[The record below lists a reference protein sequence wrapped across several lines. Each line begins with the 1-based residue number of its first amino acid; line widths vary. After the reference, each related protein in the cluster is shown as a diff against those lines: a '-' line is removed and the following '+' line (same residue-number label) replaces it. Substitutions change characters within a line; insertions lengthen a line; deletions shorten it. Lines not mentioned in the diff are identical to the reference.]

1 MRGTLYFFGL
11 GQFAHPYGAS
21 GEWWLTLLQAF
32 ILVFC
37 VVAPSRRSCNSRCV
51 AAFACAGVHAFVCG
65 VPVCVRVCACTRA
78 RACVCVC
85 VCVRPCVTAHS
96 VVTCFQL
103 PNLDF
108 MLFGQ
113 QEVCVCVCGL
123 VCLFVFAC
131 LCMWVCVCLR
141 VCARAC
147 ACVCAR
153 ALLSSKGAYVGSASS
168 RGEFFQRGRK
178 RSKALRPPRLPR
190 IALGAQPFGQGGDPG
205 RLPRR
210 HPAATRTEPRC
221 SARHAAPPRQHPG
234 HI

>member
-1 MRGTLYFFGL
+1 LALANSPTLMAPAVNGGL
-11 GQFAHPYGAS
+11 LCCRLLFLYSA
-21 GEWWLTLLQAF
+21 WWLPPGARATVGVWLRLRAR
-32 ILVFC
+32 VFM
-37 VVAPSRRSCNSRCV
+37 RSCAACLCV
-51 AAFACAGVHAFVCG
+51 CAFARA
-65 VPVCVRVCACTRA
+65 RA